1 MEILDAQRIVI
12 KVGSSTIYDPRTKRV
27 KFDWLLN
34 FAKEIL
40 LLQERNIVPV
50 IFCSG
55 AIAAGSDILPEIT
68 HLEPT
73 TQKKIKGAVGQLSIS
88 NAWIAALSKYNIACV
103 PLVLSQADMEQF
115 DVKHTIE
122 ALTELKIVPVINEN
136 IPFQEAY
143 NNDLLALNVAKMIQ
157 ADYFFILTDTDG
169 VFNKNPN
176 INPDAR
182 QIPFIDSF
190 DENEMSFNVPE
201 TTLGSG
207 GMSSKVQSAL
217 DGAKYGIT
225 TAIIN
230 GNSERP
236 ITDALEEKRPFTLV
250 KGRTAEIL

>member
-12 KVGSSTIYDPRTKRV
+12 KVGSSTIYDSRTRRV

-40 LLQERNIVPV
+40 LLQDKNIVPV

-55 AIAAGSDILPEIT
+55 AIAAGSDILPEMT
-68 HLEPT
+68 HLELA

-103 PLVLSQADMEQF
+103 PLVLSPADMEQF

-122 ALTELKIVPVINEN
+122 ALTELKIIPVINEN

-143 NNDLLALNVAKMIQ
+143 NNDLLALNVAKMIE

-169 VFNKNPN
+169 VFNKNPDT
-176 INPDAR
+176 NPDAR

-201 TTLGSG
+201 TALGTG

-236 ITDALEEKRPFTLV
+236 ITDALEQKRPFTLV
-250 KGRTAEIL
+250 KGRTVEIV

>member
-1 MEILDAQRIVI
+1 MEILDAQKIVI

-40 LLQERNIVPV
+40 TLKERNIVPV

-55 AIAAGSDILPEIT
+55 AIAAGTDILPEIN
-68 HLEPT
+68 HLEAT

-103 PLVLSQADMEQF
+103 PLVISPADMEQF
-115 DVKHTIE
+115 DVQHTIE
-122 ALTELKIVPVINEN
+122 TLTDLKIVPVINEN
-136 IPFQEAY
+136 IPFQEQF

-157 ADYFFILTDTDG
+157 ADFFFILTDTDG
-169 VFNKNPN
+169 VFTKNPKMN
-176 INPDAR
+176 ADAK

-207 GMSSKVQSAL
+207 GMSTKVQSAL
-217 DGAKYGIT
+217 DGAKFGIT
-225 TAIIN
+225 TVIIN

-236 ITDALEEKRPFTLV
+236 ITDAIEEKRPFTLV
-250 KGRTAEIL
+250 KGANLNVL